1 MLISV
6 SCHLAPAFPSWPP
19 QQRPFSRR
27 EVCRTVFFLYYSK
40 LCFLFFL
47 SYCLVISDVKLTTIE
62 LSWEKKK
69 KEKENHLCDFF
80 FFLAVL
86 STEGRQAYTWYSM
99 RRPWM
104 LTAAFF
110 FPFLFLFPV
119 VYYSLIRNSNARV
132 ASFPFFAPFI
142 YLFYIGRRSYIG
154 MNYVA
159 RYTHLSRS
167 KDDLSEL
174 HSATVQK
181 KKKKKQYSVLLR
193 PRSGEYTQYGSFNC

>member
-1 MLISV
+1 MIQHATSLNANGS
-6 SCHLAPAFPSWPP
+6 
-19 QQRPFSRR
+19 
-27 EVCRTVFFLYYSK
+27 
-40 LCFLFFL
+40 
-47 SYCLVISDVKLTTIE
+47 
-62 LSWEKKK
+62 
-69 KEKENHLCDFF
+69 
-80 FFLAVL
+80 
-86 STEGRQAYTWYSM
+86 
-99 RRPWM
+99 
-104 LTAAFF
+104 FF

-181 KKKKKQYSVLLR
+181 KKKETVQRFTSPKKW
-193 PRSGEYTQYGSFNC
+193 